1 MNLIRLTA
9 PDDASTARTTTVAMA
24 SASTRSGR
32 VTGLVFTRTC
42 KRIVKAGAF
51 GSHKIT
57 PARATAIQSAIPVM
71 ADATAI
77 ELSTRSENAL
87 TVKYAEV
94 KGFRRACLAMGPA

>member
-1 MNLIRLTA
+1 MAREA
-9 PDDASTARTTTVAMA
+9 CQWDDDDKSC
-24 SASTRSGR
+24 GE
-32 VTGLVFTRTC
+32 TGGYSPNVMSVSTC